1 MPNTVRILRS
11 STAGAVP
18 SSLVAGQIAI
28 NESSGTLFYRSSVT
42 GLVTQFAGGGGGSSV
57 AEYSTPAAF
66 PGSGAAAT
74 LYLATDTG
82 RVYRWASSVYVEV
95 GTIGGI
101 SALDGGAY
109 A

>member
-42 GLVTQFAGGGGGSSV
+42 GLVATIAGGGGGSSV
-57 AEYSTPAAF
+57 AEYATTAAF
-66 PGSGAAAT
+66 PATGAAAV
-74 LYLATDTG
+74 LYITDAG
-82 RVYRWASSVYVEV
+82 RLYRWVTSAYVE
-95 GTIGGI
+95 IGGTANI
-101 SALDGGAY
+101 DGGAY

>member
-1 MPNTVRILRS
+1 MANTVRILRS

-42 GLVTQFAGGGGGSSV
+42 GLVTTIAGGSSGSSV

-66 PGSGAAAT
+66 PATGAAAV
-74 LYLATDTG
+74 LYITDAG
-82 RVYRWASSVYVEV
+82 RLYRWASSVYVEV

-109 A
+109 S

>member
-28 NESSGTLFYRSSVT
+28 NESSGTLFYRSSAT
-42 GLVTQFAGGGGGSSV
+42 GLVTQIASGGGAASV
-57 AEYSTPAAF
+57 AEYATPSAF
-66 PGSGAAAT
+66 PATGAAAT
-74 LYLATDTG
+74 LYLTDAG
-82 RVYRWASSVYVEV
+82 RVYRWATSVYVEI
-95 GTIGGI
+95 GTIGGVT
-101 SALDGGAY
+101 SLDGGAY

>member
-42 GLVTQFAGGGGGSSV
+42 GLVTAFASGGGGSSV
-57 AEYSTPAAF
+57 AEYSTPSSF
-66 PGSGAAAT
+66 PATGTAAT

-82 RVYRWASSVYVEV
+82 RVYRFATTVYIEL